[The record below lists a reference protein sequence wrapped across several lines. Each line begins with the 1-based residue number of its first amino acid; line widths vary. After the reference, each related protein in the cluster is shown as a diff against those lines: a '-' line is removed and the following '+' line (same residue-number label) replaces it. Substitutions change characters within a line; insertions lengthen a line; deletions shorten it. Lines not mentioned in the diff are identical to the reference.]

1 MADIT
6 ASTIR
11 RFIQDQVLNHQ
22 IKPRTIQRRISCLK
36 SFSTYCVKENYIH
49 LDFMAGIIA
58 PKGDHKL
65 PHYMKLAELQQFIR
79 YLQKDRHPFALRN
92 EALFKLLATTGMRR
106 AEIIDLNWEQIDLVA
121 NTVLIHGKGKKERL
135 LPLHPMVIPVL
146 KEYQRN
152 LPKDKRYPSEPVFW
166 SRLKKELNPR
176 SVHFLFK
183 ELLTKAGL
191 PAHRFSLHHLR
202 HTFATI
208 LLQQNDKVDLRTLQ
222 ELLGHSSLATT
233 SVYTH
238 IDLEQ
243 KKKAIE
249 SFLVKDKE

>member
-1 MADIT
+1 
-6 ASTIR
+6 
-11 RFIQDQVLNHQ
+11 
-22 IKPRTIQRRISCLK
+22 
-36 SFSTYCVKENYIH
+36 
-49 LDFMAGIIA
+49 MAGIIA